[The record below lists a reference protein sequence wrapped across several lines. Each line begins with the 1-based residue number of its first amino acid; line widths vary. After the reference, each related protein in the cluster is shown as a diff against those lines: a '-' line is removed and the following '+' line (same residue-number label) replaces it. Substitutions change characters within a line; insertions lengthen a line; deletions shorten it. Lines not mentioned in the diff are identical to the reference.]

1 MRDVARL
8 ADVSLATVSAVV
20 NGTAS
25 VSAVRMERV
34 IEAMAALDYHPD
46 DLARSLRTG
55 RTNVVGIVVPD
66 ITNPFFPL
74 VVRAVEQT
82 AYEAGYSI
90 ILCDSGEDA
99 AHEQHHL
106 KTLFARRV
114 DGVLLACTDVS
125 TAYESLVKRY
135 FPIVFV
141 DRMPSGLPVSAVAID
156 NVDAAYQATRHLIDL
171 GHEHIAILS
180 GNLRLSTHIGRLE
193 GFRKAM
199 QEKPL
204 PIRAEYLCTS
214 EIQTESAYQAARAL
228 LALPEAPTA
237 IICSNNRLLLGLMQ
251 VIREAGVGCPDTVS
265 VVGFDD
271 NVWTR
276 NFNPSVTAI
285 AHPTYEIGRR
295 AMTMLL
301 NRIRDKGKDAPASE
315 VVLLKGELRVRD
327 STAPCRCTHAVASLP
342 LQRLAHFR

>member
-20 NGTAS
+20 NGTAP
-25 VSAVRMERV
+25 VSPIRTRRVRK
-34 IEAMAALDYHPD
+34 AMDALDYHPD
-46 DLARSLRTG
+46 YVARSLKTG
-55 RTNVVGIVVPD
+55 RTNVVGMVVPD
-66 ITNPFFPL
+66 ITNPFYPL
-74 VVRAVEQT
+74 VVRAIEQT

-90 ILCDSGEDA
+90 ILCNSNEEPA
-99 AHEQHHL
+99 REQHHL

-114 DGVLLACTDVS
+114 DGVLLSCTDVS
-125 TAYESLVKRY
+125 SAYESLVKRH

-141 DRMPSGLPVSAVAID
+141 DRRPPGLPVSAVAMD

-171 GHEHIAILS
+171 GHERIAILI
-180 GNLRLSTHIGRLE
+180 GNPRLSTHIERLE

-199 QEKPL
+199 QDKPL
-204 PIRAEYLCTS
+204 PIRGEYLCTS
-214 EIQTESAYQAARAL
+214 EIQTESAYQAGRAL

-237 IICSNNRLLLGLMQ
+237 IICSNNRLLLGLIRA
-251 VIREAGVGCPDTVS
+251 IREAGVACPGAVS

-271 NVWTR
+271 NVWTG

-285 AHPTYEIGRR
+285 AHPTYEIGRQ

-301 NRIRDKGKDAPASE
+301 KRIRGEGQDARASE
-315 VVLLKGELRVRD
+315 IVLLKGELQIRD
-327 STAPCRCTHAVASLP
+327 STAPCRWKCAGSVIT
-342 LQRLAHFR
+342 

>member
-1 MRDVARL
+1 MREVARL

-20 NGTAS
+20 NGTAP
-25 VSAVRMERV
+25 VTPVRMERV
-34 IEAMAALDYHPD
+34 RKAIDALDYHPD
-46 DLARSLRTG
+46 QVARSLKTG
-55 RTNVVGIVVPD
+55 HTNVVGMVVPD

-99 AHEQHHL
+99 THEQHHL

-125 TAYESLVKRY
+125 TAYESLVKRP

-141 DRMPSGLPVSAVAID
+141 DRMPPGLPVSAVAID
-156 NVDAAYQATRHLIDL
+156 NVDAAYQATRHLIVL
-171 GHEHIAILS
+171 GHERIAILI

-204 PIRAEYLCTS
+204 PVRGEYLCTS
-214 EIQTESAYQAARAL
+214 EIHTESAYQAARAL
-228 LALPEAPTA
+228 LTLPEAPTA
-237 IICSNNRLLLGLMQ
+237 IICSNNRLLLGLIRA
-251 VIREAGVGCPDTVS
+251 IREAGVACPDTVS
-265 VVGFDD
+265 IVGFDD
-271 NVWTR
+271 NVWTG

-285 AHPTYEIGRR
+285 AHPTYEIGRQ

-301 NRIRDKGKDAPASE
+301 KRIRDKGKDAPASE

-327 STAPCRCTHAVASLP
+327 STAPCRCTCAEASPP
-342 LQRLAHFR
+342 LQRPPHLR